1 MEKKPL
7 PANEKTRVIPQ
18 SAINTAVKAPVK
30 PPFGGAKPKTSSP
43 QKKRIVPGLL
53 AAGGL
58 LAGGIALS
66 SFQTASGTEEVV
78 EGGQAAGRLPAVIS
92 TSHPVSEIVADDL
105 SFEEA
110 RDLAREEVGSSGLFT
125 YKGVVNVTC
134 TEAEMD
140 RMTAQ
145 EKEAFMQDVV
155 VDHNQVGGTEINVNG
170 KMMNIEFPLMDRYLE
185 VLTDEDG
192 NVFTRDINGNVNLLD
207 NVSKDPFTNQLIR
220 TDNETGE
227 VTQFNPTAIL
237 QNVDEGRIDV
247 SIYPSD
253 VDITDNGEIL
263 MLGGGVAEPMVDFG
277 WMVDEA
283 GDWGYDY
290 DGDGIIDF
298 YGDELYATADDE
310 LSVTTDD
317 DPSVTNAVVEEM
329 PRSDSEL
336 LEERI
341 QQIADE
347 AGIDDVRK
355 IKIKD
360 TEDGWDI
367 KIKGE
372 DGEKIKTH
380 VTKDELGSTG
390 LQDEGGID
398 DFTKIKI
405 KETEDGRDIKAKTE
419 DGEKINMRIDNDAPD
434 DVASA
439 DISDNDSE
447 EPLPDV
453 YEDLNLEETN
463 FEQT

>member
-7 PANEKTRVIPQ
+7 PADEKTRVIPQ
-18 SAINTAVKAPVK
+18 SAINSAVKVPVK
-30 PPFGGAKPKTSSP
+30 PPFGGAKPKTTSP

-53 AAGGL
+53 TAGGL
-58 LAGGIALS
+58 LAGGIALT
-66 SFQTASGTEEVV
+66 SFQTAPGTEAVV
-78 EGGQAAGRLPAVIS
+78 EGGQPAAKMPAVIS
-92 TSHPVSEIVADDL
+92 TSHPVSELVADDL

-110 RDLAREEVGSSGLFT
+110 RDLAREEVGPFGLFT
-125 YKGVVNVTC
+125 YKGTVNVTRS
-134 TEAEMD
+134 EAEMD
-140 RMTAQ
+140 QMTAQ

-155 VDHNQVGGTEINVNG
+155 VDHNQTGGTEIDVNG

-192 NVFTRDINGNVNLLD
+192 NAYTRDINGTVNLLD
-207 NVSKDPFTNQLIR
+207 NVSKDPLTNQLVR
-220 TDNETGE
+220 TDIETGE

-253 VDITDNGEIL
+253 VEITDNGEIL
-263 MLGGGVAEPMVDFG
+263 MSGGVAAEPMADFG
-277 WMVDEA
+277 WMIDEA

-290 DGDGIIDF
+290 DGDGVIDV
-298 YGDELYATADDE
+298 YDQELYATTDDE
-310 LSVTTDD
+310 PTVT
-317 DPSVTNAVVEEM
+317 SAAVEEM
-329 PRSDSEL
+329 PRTDSEL

-341 QQIADE
+341 QEIADE

-372 DGEKIKTH
+372 DGEKVKMH
-380 VTKDELGSTG
+380 VTKEELGATG
-390 LQDEGGID
+390 IEDEDGGID
-398 DFTKIKI
+398 DFKKIKI
-405 KETEDGRDIKAKTE
+405 KETDEGLDIKAKTE
-419 DGEKINMRIDNDAPD
+419 DGETIKLHIPDEESGDVTSSDLLENGVDINSPD
-434 DVASA
+434 SYDDHV
-439 DISDNDSE
+439 E
-447 EPLPDV
+447 ES
-453 YEDLNLEETN
+453 N